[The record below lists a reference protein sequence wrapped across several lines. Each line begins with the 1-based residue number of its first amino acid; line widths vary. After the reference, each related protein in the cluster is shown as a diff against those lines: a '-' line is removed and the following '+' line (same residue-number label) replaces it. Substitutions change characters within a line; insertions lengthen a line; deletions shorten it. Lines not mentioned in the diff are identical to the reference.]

1 MIIWIASY
9 PKSGNTWI
17 RSLLSSYLFSDDGKF
32 SFKLLRNIEQFSSKN
47 LPFESSEKPNYQAR
61 ISKSWIP
68 SQEIIN
74 RDKKIHFYKTH
85 NALCAINGNKF
96 TDRFNTLAVI
106 YVVRDPRNLVTS
118 LAHHYELSLDEAFNF
133 LTNKRKIIFP
143 LNNYKQDKS
152 NKANDD
158 FNFLSDWTT
167 HYQSWKNINFCPIK
181 IIKYEDCLTESKK
194 VFISTLDFLSKYLK
208 FKLDKKKIYNALES
222 TSFENLSRMEIREGF
237 HESVTSSKTMKK
249 IKFFNLGKK
258 NNWKKLLNK
267 NLIEKIETYCKN
279 EMNDLGYL

>member
-258 NNWKKLLNK
+258 NNWKKLLEK
-267 NLIEKIETYCKN
+267 DLIEKIETYCKN